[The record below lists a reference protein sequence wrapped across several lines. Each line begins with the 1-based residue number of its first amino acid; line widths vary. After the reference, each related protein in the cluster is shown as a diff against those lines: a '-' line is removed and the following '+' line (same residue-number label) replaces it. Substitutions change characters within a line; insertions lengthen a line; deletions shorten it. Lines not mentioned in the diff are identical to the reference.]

1 MDNYHLSPTT
11 DGWELKKAG
20 AERASKR
27 AATKQE
33 LISSLADF
41 FDGKTASV
49 KNHKADGTMEKQRTY
64 LRSADPKRTEGWF
77 LLLQLILNSNSGVG
91 LTESRC
97 YRSGML

>member
-1 MDNYHLSPTT
+1 MDNYHLSPTA

-33 LISSLADF
+33 LVGSLADF

-49 KNHKADGTMEKQRTY
+49 KIHKADGTFKEERTY
-64 LRSADPKRTEGWF
+64 PRSADPR
-77 LLLQLILNSNSGVG
+77 
-91 LTESRC
+91 
-97 YRSGML
+97 RSKG